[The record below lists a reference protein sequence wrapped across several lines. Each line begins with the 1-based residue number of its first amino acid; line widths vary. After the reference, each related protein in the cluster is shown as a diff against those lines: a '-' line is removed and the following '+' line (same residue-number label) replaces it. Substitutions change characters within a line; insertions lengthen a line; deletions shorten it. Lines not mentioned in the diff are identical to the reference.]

1 MCLCISN
8 SFHLEY
14 IYRGS
19 YNSHGKGEGE
29 RCQFTRIAAII
40 AACNSIVDKRLRTNH
55 SLAVLSVVKRPYA
68 RFICQLGS
76 SSKVLAST
84 PQIIIL
90 HPVSE
95 RQRSLRVN
103 LKKRWISPKTLRLPV
118 KPHKT
123 ISEGHICINH
133 KSRDSSRLFSIHGF
147 SYVTSG
153 IHPSPEP
160 PWH

>member
-29 RCQFTRIAAII
+29 RCQFIRIAAII

-55 SLAVLSVVKRPYA
+55 SLAVLSVVKKLYVRS
-68 RFICQLGS
+68 ICQWGL
-76 SSKVLAST
+76 SSKVLVST
-84 PQIIIL
+84 PPTIVL
-90 HPVSE
+90 PPVSE
-95 RQRSLRVN
+95 QPRRLTASQ
-103 LKKRWISPKTLRLPV
+103 KKRKTNPRILRLPTN
-118 KPHKT
+118 PHKM
-123 ISEGHICINH
+123 INRTH
-133 KSRDSSRLFSIHGF
+133 VSDHKKSRDESRLFSILGF
-147 SYVTSG
+147 NFVTFG
-153 IHPSPEP
+153 IHPSLEL